1 MPPMKISAEEVRR
14 IASLACLE
22 FDAEG
27 EARMAVEM
35 SRILDYVD
43 QVRGAE
49 IPGDADA
56 PSLPGGRVRADEPAE
71 SLPAAD
77 VERAAPRFERGHFVV
92 PRVIGGE

>member
-1 MPPMKISAEEVRR
+1 MKITSDEVRR
-14 IASLACLE
+14 IATLACLE

-43 QVRGAE
+43 QVR
-49 IPGDADA
+49 DAA
-56 PSLPGGRVRADEPAE
+56 VAGGEPTALVATPRTRADEPGT
-71 SLPAAD
+71 SLPVSD
-77 VERAAPRFERGHFVV
+77 VERAAPRFERGQFVV

>member
-1 MPPMKISAEEVRR
+1 MKITSDEVRR
-14 IASLACLE
+14 IAMLACLE

-43 QVRGAE
+43 QVRGAAVAE
-49 IPGDADA
+49 SDAATA
-56 PSLPGGRVRADEPAE
+56 PAEGRTRADEPAA
-71 SLPAAD
+71 SLAVSE

-92 PRVIGGE
+92 PRVIGGD

>member
-1 MPPMKISAEEVRR
+1 MKITADEVRR
-14 IASLACLE
+14 IATLACLE

-43 QVRGAE
+43 QVRGAAVGE
-49 IPGDADA
+49 AGAA
-56 PSLPGGRVRADEPAE
+56 TASAEGRTRADEPAA
-71 SLPAAD
+71 SLSVAEVA
-77 VERAAPRFERGHFVV
+77 RAAPRFERGHFVV

>member
-1 MPPMKISAEEVRR
+1 MKISTEEVRR
-14 IASLACLE
+14 VASLACLE

-49 IPGDADA
+49 SAGDADA
-56 PSLPGGRVRADEPAE
+56 TISAEGRVRADEPHE
-71 SLPAAD
+71 SLPASD

>member
-1 MPPMKISAEEVRR
+1 MKITADEVRR
-14 IASLACLE
+14 IAMLACLE
-22 FDAEG
+22 FDDEG

-49 IPGDADA
+49 VEESGAATA
-56 PSLPGGRVRADEPAE
+56 PTEGRTRADEPAA
-71 SLPAAD
+71 SLPVAE

>member
-1 MPPMKISAEEVRR
+1 MPPMKITAEEVRR
-14 IASLACLE
+14 IASLACLD

-43 QVRGAE
+43 QVRVAAVSATGVAAV
-49 IPGDADA
+49 PAA
-56 PSLPGGRVRADEPAE
+56 GRTRADEPGD
-71 SLPAAD
+71 SLP
-77 VERAAPRFERGHFVV
+77 VSEVGRAAPRFEHGHFVV

>member
-1 MPPMKISAEEVRR
+1 MKITAEEVRR

-43 QVRGAE
+43 QVRGAALSDAGVAATPAVGRTRPDE
-49 IPGDADA
+49 PGD
-56 PSLPGGRVRADEPAE
+56 SLPVSE
-71 SLPAAD
+71 